1 MVISVN
7 DEHSLKAKSLIEVTD
22 EGIDIWINDKHLVKV
37 PYSIEVTE
45 GGITICVNDA
55 QSINASSP
63 ISFTEGD
70 IECLDVMDAV
80 QIKLFY
86 MLSNHKKGNL
96 VLNQAIL
103 ITHGKITVNLMWKLI
118 SFQFRRPIHFTWWHK
133 NENSH
138 FYSWSSSSSRWC
150 FRNFILTLLQG
161 HIWFSHTFF
170 KKIINLVSQKVCLN
184 HYIHTKSSLCC
195 STVL

>member
-1 MVISVN
+1 MWWMHTI
-7 DEHSLKAKSLIEVTD
+7 SLIQMQETTD
-22 EGIDIWINDKHLVKV
+22 
-37 PYSIEVTE
+37 
-45 GGITICVNDA
+45 TIKRGKLLCVSESNLIVWA
-55 QSINASSP
+55 
-63 ISFTEGD
+63 D
-70 IECLDVMDAV
+70 IECLDVMNAV

-118 SFQFRRPIHFTWWHK
+118 SFQFRRPIHFTWWRK